1 MPMSATPSWAK
12 TAPSMYS
19 TIECTMLCGWTT
31 TCTWSGRTSKSQR
44 ASMISSPLFISVAE
58 STVIFAP
65 IFQVGCRRAS
75 AIVAS
80 ASFSFGHSRNG
91 PPDAVRM
98 IRWTSL
104 RLCPARHWK
113 IALCSESTG
122 RSGTLWSRAA
132 AVIKAPAITRVSLL
146 AGAMGEPGDPE
157 LVGERRDDLERTEAD
172 RPGGAEQRE
181 RPHGSAHVPRVV
193 EQRGRVEEQAVQA
206 VEEAAVA
213 RDHPARVLRVGAP
226 LQDGL
231 GQVAALA
238 DEPEERAGRQA
249 DPDRAPGQEPPHAEP
264 ARQHRDPELGDRHL

>member
-1 MPMSATPSWAK
+1 
-12 TAPSMYS
+12 MYS

-75 AIVAS
+75 ATVAS

-122 RSGTLWSRAA
+122 RSGTLCSRAA
-132 AVIKAPAITRVSLL
+132 AVIRAPAITRVSLL
-146 AGAMGEPGDPE
+146 ASAMGLPAWMAAI
-157 LVGERRDDLERTEAD
+157 VGRSPAPPTS
-172 RPGGAEQRE
+172 AESTMSE
-181 RPHGSAHVPRVV
+181 GTSA
-193 EQRGRVEEQAVQA
+193 
-206 VEEAAVA
+206 
-213 RDHPARVLRVGAP
+213 ARVASPSGPRSSSGSGGPSARASRSTAPPSSSATSRGEYLRQRSASRSTFDPRAASPATLNSSGNAETISSVRRPTDPVAP
-226 LQDGL
+226 SSVSDRTAQ
-231 GQVAALA
+231 
-238 DEPEERAGRQA
+238 PMCRA
-249 DPDRAPGQEPPHAEP
+249 
-264 ARQHRDPELGDRHL
+264 